1 MLPLCAAVAGCCLK
15 RTKHASDLCVGEY
28 IDEECEKKKKTAG
41 VAFINTETVLWA
53 EEFGSV
59 RNGKKKV
66 TITVGLME

>member
-1 MLPLCAAVAGCCLK
+1 MRNV
-15 RTKHASDLCVGEY
+15 
-28 IDEECEKKKKTAG
+28 KKKQKTAG